1 MPSVLA
7 MILAGG
13 EGRRLDPLTLHRA
26 KPAVPFGGK
35 YRIIDFVL
43 SNFVNSRIYNIA
55 VLTQTKAESLID
67 HIERAWLS
75 LMGALVGGI
84 TINPAQQRVHKEWYL
99 GTADAVYQN
108 FNRISKVNPELVAV
122 FGGDHI
128 YKMNLQ
134 EMIAFHHERGAD
146 MTIAAIK
153 VPVEKA
159 ARQYGVIEVDPEWN
173 MVGFEE
179 KPETPKPIP
188 GNPGQCLVSMGN
200 YLFDRDLLTYCFA
213 ADAQKKTVTK
223 DELKQL
229 LQQDPQ
235 ARNTHST
242 HDIGYDI
249 IPFLLSSGLRVSVYD
264 FASNSVPGV
273 TGLEVG
279 YWRDVGTIEEFYD
292 ANMDVCGI
300 NPIFNLYNQ
309 DWPVRTSPSLFPPA
323 KFSFSSEVF
332 NSVISEGAILS
343 RSRVLN
349 SVLGYNVRVEDGATV
364 EYSVV
369 FSNVLVGMGARLRRC
384 IVDKN
389 VRIPPG
395 MSIGFDPGEDLRR
408 GLHLSPTGI
417 TVVPKGFVF

>member
-1 MPSVLA
+1 MQSVLA

-43 SNFVNSRIYNIA
+43 SNFVNSQIFNIA

-75 LMGALVGGI
+75 LMGSLVGGI
-84 TINPAQQRVHKEWYL
+84 TINPAQQRVNKDWYL

-128 YKMNLQ
+128 YKMNLRA
-134 EMIAFHHERGAD
+134 MIDFHQDRGAD
-146 MTIAAIK
+146 MTIAALK
-153 VPVEKA
+153 VPVDKA
-159 ARQYGVIEVDPEWN
+159 VRQYGVIEVDPEWN
-173 MVGFEE
+173 MIGFEE
-179 KPETPKPIP
+179 KPEKPKPIP
-188 GNPGQCLVSMGN
+188 GDPGQCLVSMGN

-213 ADAQKKTVTK
+213 ADAQKKTVSK
-223 DELKQL
+223 EDLKQL
-229 LQQDPQ
+229 LEQDPQ
-235 ARNTHST
+235 AHTSHSA
-242 HDIGYDI
+242 HDIGNDI
-249 IPFLLSSGLRVSVYD
+249 IPFLLQSGLRVSVYD
-264 FASNSVPGV
+264 FASNEVPGV

-300 NPIFNLYNQ
+300 NPIFNLYNT

-332 NSVISEGAILS
+332 NSVVSEGTILS
-343 RSRVLN
+343 RARVLN
-349 SVLGYNVRVEDGATV
+349 SVLGCNVRVEDGAAV

-369 FSNVLVGMGARLRRC
+369 FSNVTVGSGARLRRC

-395 MSIGFDPGEDLRR
+395 LSIGFDREEDNRR
-408 GLHLSPTGI
+408 GLSLSPSGI
-417 TVVPKGFVF
+417 TVVPKDFVF